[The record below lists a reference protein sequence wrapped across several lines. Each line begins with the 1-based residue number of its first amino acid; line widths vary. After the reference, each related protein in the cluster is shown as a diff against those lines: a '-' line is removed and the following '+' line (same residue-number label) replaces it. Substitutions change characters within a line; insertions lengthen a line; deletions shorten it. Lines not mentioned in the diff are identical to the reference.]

1 MSQVSKYRMSPKIES
16 KVFGMF
22 INSIKNTK
30 TSDEVVDFLNDL
42 LSPTE
47 KIMLAKRVS
56 IAFLLFE
63 DKYTYEDISKVLK
76 VSRGTIAKVHSV
88 LISQGKG
95 FKKILGNIL
104 QRKIF
109 KNTISEIFDLLTPLP
124 PKGTSIGYWR
134 NLKTKEKI
142 NRGQPL

>member
-1 MSQVSKYRMSPKIES
+1 MSLKIEG

-42 LSPTE
+42 LSPAE

-56 IAFLLFE
+56 IAFLLLE

-76 VSRGTIAKVHSV
+76 VSKGTIAKVHSI
-88 LISQGKG
+88 LILQGSG

-104 QRKIF
+104 QRKKF
-109 KNTISEIFDLLTPLP
+109 RNTLSEIFDILTPLP
-124 PKGTSIGYWR
+124 PKGTSLGYW
-134 NLKTKEKI
+134 KGEKI
-142 NRGQPL
+142 KERIKRSEPL